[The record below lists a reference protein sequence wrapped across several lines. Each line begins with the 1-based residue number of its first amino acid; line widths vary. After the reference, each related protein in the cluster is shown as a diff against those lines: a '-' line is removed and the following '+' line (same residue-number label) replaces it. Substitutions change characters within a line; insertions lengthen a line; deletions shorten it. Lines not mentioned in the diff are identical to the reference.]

1 MSMPR
6 IIYLLLFSLCM
17 TVAGYAGVKDSIGVT
32 RINNVMMLKYL
43 VSPGETIYG
52 ISTKYHVPIT
62 DLLEINPELENGLKV
77 GQVIHI
83 PFNEALVQKD
93 NVKPAGAPQM
103 HKVQQGETY
112 YSLSRRYNVSVDQLM
127 KWNNTDLKAGH
138 EIIVGYGNTVNAVAP
153 VPEQKPVAPT
163 GAGNNTVAPANTQ
176 TVAASTPKP
185 VPAAEPVKTES
196 PKAAS
201 PVVAVVADKATD
213 QDKKNETVVKNETAK
228 PANAS
233 PQKSEVVESVS
244 DAGLKTYPY
253 DPDMKQLLIIPFDPY
268 LYFSDADHEIAAK
281 SKIVPTKVREVFR
294 RRMTAMMQMP
304 GYESIFLLGGKFED
318 TLRDLNKIYS
328 SVSYGYQDAINTSA
342 ALGNHIEKATV
353 SPVKNKSWLDKQKDK
368 LTSPQLAQKAVY
380 DKNEGQ
386 YFGVKIR
393 NPEEFF
399 SYFGHKYSVDYYV
412 FVNQFEVKTNYE
424 NCLDRAAHDFERTFT
439 THFSIFDSTGK
450 QVAGNKFK
458 TFYNSNSSYIYTIVA
473 DNMEKI
479 AQRILSELPSAGK

>member
-1 MSMPR
+1 MPR

-17 TVAGYAGVKDSIGVT
+17 TGTGYAGVKDSIGVT

-52 ISTKYHVPIT
+52 ISTRYHVPIT

-83 PFNEALVQKD
+83 PYNEALVQKE
-93 NVKPAGAPQM
+93 NARPTGAPQT
-103 HKVQQGETY
+103 HKVQPGETY

-127 KWNNTDLKAGH
+127 KWNNTDLKAGQ
-138 EIIVGYGNTVNAVAP
+138 EIIVGYGTSASTTAS
-153 VPEQKPVAPT
+153 VPARKPVVP
-163 GAGNNTVAPANTQ
+163 AGSDNNTTTAANTQ
-176 TVAASTPKP
+176 PVAASDPRS
-185 VPAAEPVKTES
+185 VSAEPVKTEP
-196 PKAAS
+196 PKAVNSA
-201 PVVAVVADKATD
+201 VAAEKTADQEKKSGLAA
-213 QDKKNETVVKNETAK
+213 KNEVVKPVEALPEK
-228 PANAS
+228 PAIAESAS
-233 PQKSEVVESVS
+233 ETGIKM
-244 DAGLKTYPY
+244 YPY

-304 GYESIFLLGGKFED
+304 GYESVFLLGGKFED

-353 SPVKNKSWLDKQKDK
+353 SPAKNKSWLDKQKDK
-368 LTSPQLAQKAVY
+368 FASPQLAQKAVY

-399 SYFGHKYSVDYYV
+399 SYFGQKYSVDYYV

>member
-1 MSMPR
+1 MPR
-6 IIYLLLFSLCM
+6 IIYLLLFSFCM
-17 TVAGYAGVKDSIGVT
+17 TGTGYAGVKDSIGVT

-52 ISTKYHVPIT
+52 ISTRYHVPIT

-83 PFNEALVQKD
+83 PYNEALVQKE
-93 NVKPAGAPQM
+93 NARPSGAPQT
-103 HKVQQGETY
+103 HKVQPGETY

-127 KWNNTDLKAGH
+127 KWNNTDLKAGQ
-138 EIIVGYGNTVNAVAP
+138 EIIVGYGTSASTTGSVSA
-153 VPEQKPVAPT
+153 QKPVVP
-163 GAGNNTVAPANTQ
+163 AGSDNNTTTAANAQ
-176 TVAASTPKP
+176 PVAASDPRP
-185 VPAAEPVKTES
+185 VSAEPVKTES
-196 PKAAS
+196 PKVVNS
-201 PVVAVVADKATD
+201 VVAADKTAE
-213 QDKKNETVVKNETAK
+213 QEKKSEPVVKNEVVK
-228 PANAS
+228 PAEALPEKPAIAESAS
-233 PQKSEVVESVS
+233 E
-244 DAGLKTYPY
+244 AGIKMYPY

-281 SKIVPTKVREVFR
+281 SKIVPTRVREVFR

-328 SVSYGYQDAINTSA
+328 SVTYGYQDAINTSA

-368 LTSPQLAQKAVY
+368 FTSPQLAQKAVY

-399 SYFGHKYSVDYYV
+399 SYFGQKYSVDYYV

-439 THFSIFDSTGK
+439 THFSIFDATGK

>member
-1 MSMPR
+1 MPMSR
-6 IIYLLLFSLCM
+6 IIYLLLFSFCM
-17 TVAGYAGVKDSIGVT
+17 AGYGYAGVKDSIGVT

-52 ISTKYHVPIT
+52 ISTRYQVPIT

-77 GQVIHI
+77 GQIIHI
-83 PFNEALVQKD
+83 PYNEALVQKE
-93 NVKPAGAPQM
+93 NVRPAGVPQT
-103 HKVQQGETY
+103 HKVQPGETY

-127 KWNNTDLKAGH
+127 KWNNTDLKAGQ
-138 EIIVGYGNTVNAVAP
+138 EIIVGYSASSAST
-153 VPEQKPVAPT
+153 VPEQKPLAPT
-163 GAGNNTVAPANTQ
+163 GADNNEETLVNTKPVTAPDPQPTQVIEPEKAEPSKVVDVAVTTDKTIEQEKKSEP
-176 TVAASTPKP
+176 VAKNEGASTTVSVSSPKP
-185 VPAAEPVKTES
+185 E
-196 PKAAS
+196 
-201 PVVAVVADKATD
+201 ATA
-213 QDKKNETVVKNETAK
+213 NE
-228 PANAS
+228 
-233 PQKSEVVESVS
+233 
-244 DAGLKTYPY
+244 GIKTYPY

-281 SKIVPTKVREVFR
+281 SKIVPTRVREVFR

-342 ALGNHIEKATV
+342 SLGNHTEKATA
-353 SPVKNKSWLDKQKDK
+353 SPAKNKSWLDKQRDK
-368 LTSPQLAQKAVY
+368 FTSPQLAQKAVY

-399 SYFGHKYSVDYYV
+399 SYFGQKYSVDYYI

-458 TFYNSNSSYIYTIVA
+458 TYYNSNSSYIYTIVA

-479 AQRILSELPSAGK
+479 AQRILSELPTVGK